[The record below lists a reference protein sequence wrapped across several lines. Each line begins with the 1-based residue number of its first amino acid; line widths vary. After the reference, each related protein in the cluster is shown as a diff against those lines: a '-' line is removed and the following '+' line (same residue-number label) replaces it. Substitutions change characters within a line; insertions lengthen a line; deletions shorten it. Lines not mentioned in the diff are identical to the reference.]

1 MVQRYICADTW
12 MDDTTSPS
20 MWPVTTVESCR
31 GNFWAMQSTAKGG
44 VNGYIPL
51 GVPHIAY
58 FDVTMPEGTFFFHEE
73 KQILWTEGFRCKRW
87 HFEKIWSLL
96 RPLRNLLILEA
107 VTWLFGGK

>member
-1 MVQRYICADTW
+1 MGSFFAPETDMIFGDGVGA
-12 MDDTTSPS
+12 S
-20 MWPVTTVESCR
+20 
-31 GNFWAMQSTAKGG
+31 